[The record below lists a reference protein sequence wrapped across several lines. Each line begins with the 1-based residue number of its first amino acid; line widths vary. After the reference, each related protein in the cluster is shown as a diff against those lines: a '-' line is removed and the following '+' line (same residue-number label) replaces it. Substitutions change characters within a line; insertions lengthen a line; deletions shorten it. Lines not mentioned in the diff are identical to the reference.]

1 MKVIID
7 GKKIEVEEKRT
18 ILEVA
23 REKGIFIPS
32 LCDYPHLTPF
42 GGCRLC
48 IVEIKERKGYPP
60 SCSTYIDD
68 GMEIKTKTPRLQELR
83 REILELILSEHPN
96 ACLICS
102 EKENCDEYKSTIR
115 KVGEV
120 TGCVL
125 CSNNGRCE
133 LQDVVETLKIDKVR
147 FPSVYRNLEVK
158 KGDPFF
164 DRDYNLCILCGR
176 CVRVCQ
182 EVRGASAVS
191 FVYRGS
197 RAVDNVLY
205 QESSFNTCL
214 PFVHCTLV

>member
-1 MKVIID
+1 MIIIID

-18 ILEVA
+18 VLEVA
-23 REKGIFIPS
+23 REKDIFIPS
-32 LCDYPHLTPF
+32 LCDHPQLTPF

-48 IVEIKERKGYPP
+48 IVEIKEKRGYPP
-60 SCSTYIDD
+60 SCSTYVEN

-125 CSNNGRCE
+125 CP
-133 LQDVVETLKIDKVR
+133 L
-147 FPSVYRNLEVK
+147 F
-158 KGDPFF
+158 
-164 DRDYNLCILCGR
+164 
-176 CVRVCQ
+176 
-182 EVRGASAVS
+182 
-191 FVYRGS
+191 
-197 RAVDNVLY
+197 
-205 QESSFNTCL
+205 
-214 PFVHCTLV
+214 

>member
-1 MKVIID
+1 MIIIID

-18 ILEVA
+18 VLEVA
-23 REKGIFIPS
+23 REKDIFIPS
-32 LCDYPHLTPF
+32 LCDHPQLTPF

-48 IVEIKERKGYPP
+48 IVEIKEKRGYPP
-60 SCSTYIDD
+60 SCSTYVEN

-125 CSNNGRCE
+125 
-133 LQDVVETLKIDKVR
+133 
-147 FPSVYRNLEVK
+147 
-158 KGDPFF
+158 
-164 DRDYNLCILCGR
+164 
-176 CVRVCQ
+176 
-182 EVRGASAVS
+182 
-191 FVYRGS
+191 
-197 RAVDNVLY
+197 
-205 QESSFNTCL
+205 
-214 PFVHCTLV
+214 

>member
-1 MKVIID
+1 MKITID
-7 GKKIEVEEKRT
+7 GKKIEVEERRT

-48 IVEIKERKGYPP
+48 IVEIKERKGCPP

-68 GMEIKTKTPRLQELR
+68 GMEIKTKTPQLQKLR

-125 CSNNGRCE
+125 CSNNGCCE
-133 LQDVVETLKIDKVR
+133 LKDL
-147 FPSVYRNLEVK
+147 F
-158 KGDPFF
+158 
-164 DRDYNLCILCGR
+164 
-176 CVRVCQ
+176 
-182 EVRGASAVS
+182 
-191 FVYRGS
+191 
-197 RAVDNVLY
+197 
-205 QESSFNTCL
+205 
-214 PFVHCTLV
+214 